1 MTSPYRI
8 GVDIGGTFTDF
19 ALLDDRSGGIVVHKQ
34 LTTPADPS
42 LSVLDGIDQ
51 LLAKAGVAID
61 AVSGIVHGMTLVT
74 NAVLERRGARTG
86 MLVTRGFRDV
96 LDIGMERRYDLFDL
110 RLRFAL
116 PVVPRAWR
124 AEIDERLTWEGAV
137 ATALDAAQIRA
148 AVADLVSRHAI
159 EAIAICFLNS
169 YVDARHEHAG
179 AAIIKQAFPALYTS
193 CSADIVP
200 FMREYERWTTTTVN
214 AYTQPVL
221 DRYLARIEEGLAA
234 RRYAGTFHVMTS
246 SGGVVTNALARRFP
260 VRLIESGPAAG
271 ILMTGFL
278 GRLSG
283 ETHLLGFDM
292 GGTTAKGSLLANG
305 VPLKRYDV
313 EVARVHD
320 FKAGSGLPLRLPVID
335 LIEIGAGGGSL
346 AELDERGLVR
356 VGPRSAGA
364 DPGPA
369 CYARGGTQPT
379 LTDADLTIGCLDPG
393 FFLGG
398 AMRLDPALAAKAIA
412 DTIGSP
418 LGMVTARAAWG
429 IHEIINEDCA
439 RTFRTHAAEL
449 GFDHRQC
456 TMLAFGG
463 AGPTHAA
470 RIARKL
476 RIKRVIFPLGAG
488 VFSALGLLV
497 SPLAFETMRS
507 LRQPL
512 ATLDGA
518 DFDAIFAPLTAEAS
532 EVLLAAGVPA
542 ADISVMR
549 SLDMRFAGQ
558 GHDVE
563 VTPPAAAT
571 AAILAELPALFKAAY
586 ARRYSPIMPTGGRHA
601 VGHFIL
607 PLLMGAFAD
616 ALPERVIADLGM
628 MNIFNVH
635 GTNRAGSS
643 FTSLFFLAGGWGAML
658 GHDGAPTL
666 PGPSNM
672 MVVPAEIWENL
683 TNITVE
689 KRALLTDSGGA
700 GAARGG
706 VGQEVRFRNDSGHP
720 LTLAFLGLRT
730 EFPARGFH
738 GGKPGRLREYFI
750 NDLPAAPKGRHLLQ
764 PGDTFTTFEAGGG
777 GYGDPLTRD
786 RRLVEADLVAGLV
799 SPEAARDIYGLLPT

>member
-1 MTSPYRI
+1 MTTPYRI

-19 ALLDDRSGGIVVHKQ
+19 ALLDTRSGGIVVHKQ

-51 LLAKAGVAID
+51 LLARARVAID

-74 NAVLERRGARTG
+74 NAVLERRGARTA

-110 RLRFAL
+110 RLRFAE

-124 AEIDERLTWEGAV
+124 AEIDERLTWDGTVAV
-137 ATALDAAQIRA
+137 PLDAAQVRA
-148 AVADLVSRHAI
+148 AVAALVREHGI

-169 YVDARHEHAG
+169 YVDARHEHAA
-179 AAIIKQAFPALYTS
+179 AAIIQEAFPAIHTS

-221 DRYLARIEEGLAA
+221 DRYLGRIEEGLAR
-234 RRYAGTFHVMTS
+234 RRYGGTFHVMTS

-305 VPLKRYDV
+305 EPLKRYDV
-313 EVARVHD
+313 EVARMHD

-369 CYARGGTQPT
+369 CYARGGSQPT

-398 AMRLDPALAAKAIA
+398 AMRLDAGLAEKAIA
-412 DTIGSP
+412 AVIGTP
-418 LGMVTARAAWG
+418 LRMDTARAAWG

-439 RTFRTHAAEL
+439 RAFRTHAAEL

-456 TMLAFGG
+456 TMVAFGG

-507 LRQPL
+507 HRRTL
-512 ATLDGA
+512 ATLDAA
-518 DFDAIFAPLTAEAS
+518 DFDAIFAPLVAEARD
-532 EVLLAAGVPA
+532 VLLAAGVPA
-542 ADISVMR
+542 AEIRVTR

-563 VTPPAAAT
+563 VTPAHGPST
-571 AAILAELPALFKAAY
+571 GILAELPGLFKAAY
-586 ARRYSPIMPTGGRHA
+586 ARRYSPIMPAAAIEIAAWKVEA
-601 VGHFIL
+601 VGPRPQI
-607 PLLMGAFAD
+607 AAD
-616 ALPERVIADLGM
+616 YR
-628 MNIFNVH
+628 
-635 GTNRAGSS
+635 
-643 FTSLFFLAGGWGAML
+643 
-658 GHDGAPTL
+658 
-666 PGPSNM
+666 
-672 MVVPAEIWENL
+672 
-683 TNITVE
+683 
-689 KRALLTDSGGA
+689 
-700 GAARGG
+700 
-706 VGQEVRFRNDSGHP
+706 
-720 LTLAFLGLRT
+720 
-730 EFPARGFH
+730 
-738 GGKPGRLREYFI
+738 
-750 NDLPAAPKGRHLLQ
+750 LLQ
-764 PGDTFTTFEAGGG
+764 AGGG
-777 GYGDPLTRD
+777 GPAQKGT
-786 RRLVEADLVAGLV
+786 RRLYAAESGSFIDCPVFDRYALKAGDTMQGPALIEENESTSVIGAHDRLTVDARLNLIVEIGGA
-799 SPEAARDIYGLLPT
+799 ET